1 MYDLE
6 AMISRIKALKKAS
19 KLSNEALAK
28 LAGIPKGTL
37 SKILGSETKD
47 PQISNI
53 IKISQ
58 ALGVTADYVIF
69 GKEEPKYD
77 DDCLKMFSSLNSEGQ
92 NKVLDYMRDL
102 IKSGNYL
109 PVPGADISS
118 DASSIV
124 SEGEKIF
131 GKVHTDTK

>member
-1 MYDLE
+1 MYDLQ
-6 AMISRIKALKKAS
+6 AMINRIKALKKAS

-53 IKISQ
+53 IKIAQ

-69 GKEEPKYD
+69 GKEEPKHD
-77 DDCLKMFSSLNSEGQ
+77 DDCMKLFSNLNLEGQ
-92 NKVLDYMRDL
+92 GKVLDYMRDL
-102 IKSGNYL
+102 IKSGNY
-109 PVPGADISS
+109 ST
-118 DASSIV
+118 ASSIT
-124 SEGEKIF
+124 
-131 GKVHTDTK
+131 TDASDFTKKAEAISAVTNTVTK

>member
-19 KLSNEALAK
+19 KLSNEALAN

-53 IKISQ
+53 IKIRKLW
-58 ALGVTADYVIF
+58 ALLLIM
-69 GKEEPKYD
+69 
-77 DDCLKMFSSLNSEGQ
+77 LSSAKKNQ
-92 NKVLDYMRDL
+92 NTTM
-102 IKSGNYL
+102 
-109 PVPGADISS
+109 
-118 DASSIV
+118 IV
-124 SEGEKIF
+124 
-131 GKVHTDTK
+131 